1 MEKNMQTTGLHPMKK
16 MEIIIRGDR
25 LSYLEE
31 EIDQAGIT
39 GFTIVRDISGKGHDG
54 FHGGRLIY
62 NDIDSYVMIVA
73 VAPWEKLEKVI
84 YSMKPI
90 LEEDSGVMFIS
101 DTYVLRSE
109 YYQK

>member
-1 MEKNMQTTGLHPMKK
+1 MVSTVGLHEMKK
-16 MEIIIRGDR
+16 MEIVISGDR

-39 GFTIVRDISGKGHDG
+39 GYTLIRDISGKGHGG

-62 NDIDSYVMIVA
+62 NEQDSYVMILA

-84 YSMKPI
+84 QSMKPL
-90 LEEDSGVMFIS
+90 LEDNSGVMFIS
-101 DTYVLRSE
+101 DTYVLRAE
-109 YYQK
+109 YYQA

>member
-1 MEKNMQTTGLHPMKK
+1 MSTAGLHQMKK
-16 MEIIIRGDR
+16 MEIVLRGDR
-25 LSYLEE
+25 LAYLEE

-39 GFTIVRDISGKGHDG
+39 GYTIVRDISGKGHGG

-62 NDIDSYVMIVA
+62 NEKDSYVMILA

-84 YSMKPI
+84 QSMKPL

-101 DTYVLRSE
+101 DTYVLRAE
-109 YYQK
+109 YYQN